1 MSCNLMLLGVALWL
15 PPPPI
20 PGVTETSVEEQG
32 DTCFFLAYH
41 GYLFLLAGPCRWAGK
56 ELTMM
61 EGSAMNLDSTMSQ
74 RCLKIRRY
82 AKVLVSLGAMT
93 FLSWLQNLCAWHKME
108 CG

>member
-1 MSCNLMLLGVALWL
+1 
-15 PPPPI
+15 
-20 PGVTETSVEEQG
+20 
-32 DTCFFLAYH
+32 
-41 GYLFLLAGPCRWAGK
+41 
-56 ELTMM
+56 MM